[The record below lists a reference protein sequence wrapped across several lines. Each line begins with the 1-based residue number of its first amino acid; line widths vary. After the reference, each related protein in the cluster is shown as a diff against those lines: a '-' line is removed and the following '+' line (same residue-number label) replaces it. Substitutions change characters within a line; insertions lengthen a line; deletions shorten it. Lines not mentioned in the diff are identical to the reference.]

1 MGNDLINE
9 NEYKDKEPKDEENEF
24 IRYGIISQK
33 WGEKSNDDSYLS
45 ISNLTIPDKDKKIN
59 YSLFG
64 VFDGHNSDY
73 VSNYVSNNIH
83 ELYKNEIININKE
96 NYKAKIQEIFKTMDK
111 NLRGGKKGEQ
121 QKDNKADEIKEKGKD
136 DNKNENKNEENNNVI
151 NENNKI
157 NESNKDKE
165 KNEEINYIDVS
176 VDERE
181 LKIIKDA
188 LKNSKDIPEELKKDV
203 DDSEIENLLLFK
215 NLFQYNNNFLYH
227 NNNLNYI
234 GSSASIVLIND
245 DSIITA
251 DLGIT
256 KCILFN
262 KEGNIINIKDS
273 KESKISKD
281 IKDFNDKDSKNSK
294 DSKTFKNVGDYK
306 NEHTFNNLEEKK
318 RIKKFNKTIDYGS
331 LKINFYVPASRC
343 FGFFKYKDNEILKE
357 ENQIISCVPDVY
369 IYNKKDVNFIL
380 LLTKGAFPSTKS
392 LKSFKDILKN
402 LSNDDDNKEIKKEDH
417 IKLSK
422 LICDYIKNKKEE
434 EKNNSNIVLSSS
446 STSTNKPTGKAGN
459 SIYVGKEDFGEENTI
474 INELNSTYYK
484 DIMSLNKTNN
494 CNGNYNATCILI
506 QLLKKENEKENITP
520 GGDNL
525 QENNKEKDNKIEV
538 KNVETP
544 KPEPEIKSENKVDKE
559 NKTEIVENKEGD
571 KKNENM
577 NEKEEEK
584 NKDKSEDSKDEV
596 KKDENET
603 KTENNDKKEE
613 DNKIDN
619 KDNNEGIDNANN

>member
-33 WGEKSNDDSYLS
+33 CGEKSNDDSYLS
-45 ISNLTIPDKDKKIN
+45 ISNLSIPDKDKKIN

-73 VSNYVSNNIH
+73 VSNYLSDHIH
-83 ELYKNEIININKE
+83 ELYKKEIVNINKE
-96 NYKAKIQEIFKTMDK
+96 NYKTKIQEIFKTMDK
-111 NLRGGKKGEQ
+111 NLRGGKKGEK
-121 QKDNKADEIKEKGKD
+121 QKDIKTDEIKEKGKD
-136 DNKNENKNEENNNVI
+136 DNKNEENNNVI
-151 NENNKI
+151 NENNKD
-157 NESNKDKE
+157 NNNKDKE

-215 NLFQYNNNFLYH
+215 NLFQYNNNYLYH

-262 KEGNIINIKDS
+262 KEGNIINSKDN

-281 IKDFNDKDSKNSK
+281 IKEFNDKDSKNSK
-294 DSKTFKNVGDYK
+294 DTKDSKTSKSVGDYK

-318 RIKKFNKTIDYGS
+318 RIKNFNKTIDYGS

-369 IYNKKDVNFIL
+369 IYNKKDVDFIL

-392 LKSFKDILKN
+392 LKSLKEILKN
-402 LSNDDDNKEIKKEDH
+402 LSNDDNNNETKKEDH

-422 LICDYIKNKKEE
+422 LICEYIKSKKED
-434 EKNNSNIVLSSS
+434 EKKNSNIASSSS
-446 STSTNKPTGKAGN
+446 STSTNKPTVKSSN
-459 SIYVGKEDFGEENTI
+459 SIYVGKEDFGEENAI

-484 DIMSLNKTNN
+484 DILSLNKINN
-494 CNGNYNATCILI
+494 CNGNYNATYILI

-520 GGDNL
+520 VGDNL
-525 QENNKEKDNKIEV
+525 QENNKEKENKNEV

-544 KPEPEIKSENKVDKE
+544 NDEPEIKNEIKVDKE

-571 KKNENM
+571 KKDENIK
-577 NEKEEEK
+577 EKEEEK
-584 NKDKSEDSKDEV
+584 NKDKPEDNKDEV

-613 DNKIDN
+613 DNKTDN
-619 KDNNEGIDNANN
+619 KVNKEE

>member
-33 WGEKSNDDSYLS
+33 CGEKSNDDSYLS
-45 ISNLTIPDKDKKIN
+45 ISNLSIPDKDKKIN

-73 VSNYVSNNIH
+73 VSNYLSDHIH
-83 ELYKNEIININKE
+83 ELYKKEIVNINKE
-96 NYKAKIQEIFKTMDK
+96 NYKTKIQEIFKTMDK
-111 NLRGGKKGEQ
+111 NLRGGKKGEK
-121 QKDNKADEIKEKGKD
+121 QKDIKTDEIKEKGKD

-151 NENNKI
+151 NENNKD
-157 NESNKDKE
+157 NNNKDKE

-215 NLFQYNNNFLYH
+215 NLFQYNNNYLYH

-262 KEGNIINIKDS
+262 KEGNIINSKDN

-281 IKDFNDKDSKNSK
+281 IKEFNDKDSKNSK
-294 DSKTFKNVGDYK
+294 DTKDSKTSKSVGDYK

-318 RIKKFNKTIDYGS
+318 RIKNFNKTIDYGS

-369 IYNKKDVNFIL
+369 IYNKKDVDFIL

-392 LKSFKDILKN
+392 LKNLKDILKN
-402 LSNDDDNKEIKKEDH
+402 LSNDDNNNETKKEDH

-422 LICDYIKNKKEE
+422 LICEYIKSKKED
-434 EKNNSNIVLSSS
+434 EKKNSNIASSSS
-446 STSTNKPTGKAGN
+446 STSTNKPTVKSSN
-459 SIYVGKEDFGEENTI
+459 SIYVGKEDFGEENAI

-484 DIMSLNKTNN
+484 DILSLNKINN
-494 CNGNYNATCILI
+494 CNGNYNATYILI

-520 GGDNL
+520 EGDNL
-525 QENNKEKDNKIEV
+525 QENNKEKENKSDA

-544 KPEPEIKSENKVDKE
+544 NDEPEIKSGIKVDKE

-571 KKNENM
+571 KKDENIK
-577 NEKEEEK
+577 EKEEEK
-584 NKDKSEDSKDEV
+584 NKDKPEDNKDEV

-613 DNKIDN
+613 DNKDN
-619 KDNNEGIDNANN
+619 KEE

>member
-33 WGEKSNDDSYLS
+33 CGEKSNDDSYLS
-45 ISNLTIPDKDKKIN
+45 ISNLSIPDKDKKIN

-73 VSNYVSNNIH
+73 VSNYLSDHIH
-83 ELYKNEIININKE
+83 ELYKKEIVNINKE
-96 NYKAKIQEIFKTMDK
+96 NYKTKIQEIFKTMDK
-111 NLRGGKKGEQ
+111 NLRGGKKGEK
-121 QKDNKADEIKEKGKD
+121 QKDIKTDEIKEKGKD
-136 DNKNENKNEENNNVI
+136 DNKNENKNEENNNII
-151 NENNKI
+151 NENNKD
-157 NESNKDKE
+157 NNNKDKE

-215 NLFQYNNNFLYH
+215 NLFQYNNNYLYH

-262 KEGNIINIKDS
+262 KEGNIINSKDN

-281 IKDFNDKDSKNSK
+281 IKEFNDKDSKNSK
-294 DSKTFKNVGDYK
+294 DTKDSKTSKSVGDYK

-318 RIKKFNKTIDYGS
+318 RIKNFNKTIDYGS

-369 IYNKKDVNFIL
+369 IYNKKDVDFIL

-392 LKSFKDILKN
+392 LKSLKEILKN
-402 LSNDDDNKEIKKEDH
+402 LSNDDNNNETKKEDH

-422 LICDYIKNKKEE
+422 LICEYIKSKKED
-434 EKNNSNIVLSSS
+434 EKKNSNIASSSS
-446 STSTNKPTGKAGN
+446 STSTNKPTVKSSN
-459 SIYVGKEDFGEENTI
+459 SIYVGKEDFGEENAI

-484 DIMSLNKTNN
+484 DILSLNKINN
-494 CNGNYNATCILI
+494 CNGNYNATYILI

-520 GGDNL
+520 VGDNL
-525 QENNKEKDNKIEV
+525 QENNKEKENKNEV

-544 KPEPEIKSENKVDKE
+544 NDEPEIKNEIKVDKE

-571 KKNENM
+571 KKDENIK
-577 NEKEEEK
+577 EKEEEK
-584 NKDKSEDSKDEV
+584 NKDKPEDNKDEV

-613 DNKIDN
+613 DNKTDN
-619 KDNNEGIDNANN
+619 KVNKEE

>member
-33 WGEKSNDDSYLS
+33 CGEKSNDDSYLS
-45 ISNLTIPDKDKKIN
+45 ISNLSIPDKDKKIN

-73 VSNYVSNNIH
+73 VSNYLSDHIH
-83 ELYKNEIININKE
+83 ELYKKEIVNINKE
-96 NYKAKIQEIFKTMDK
+96 NYKTKIQEIFKTMDK
-111 NLRGGKKGEQ
+111 NLRGRKKGEK
-121 QKDNKADEIKEKGKD
+121 QKDIKTDEIKEKGKD
-136 DNKNENKNEENNNVI
+136 DNKNEENNNVI
-151 NENNKI
+151 NENNKD
-157 NESNKDKE
+157 NNNKDKE

-215 NLFQYNNNFLYH
+215 NLFQYNNNYLYH

-262 KEGNIINIKDS
+262 KEGNIINSKDN

-281 IKDFNDKDSKNSK
+281 IKEFNDKDSKNSK
-294 DSKTFKNVGDYK
+294 DTKDSKTSKSVGDYK

-318 RIKKFNKTIDYGS
+318 RIKNFNKTIDYGS

-369 IYNKKDVNFIL
+369 IYNKKDVDFIL

-392 LKSFKDILKN
+392 LKSLKEILKN
-402 LSNDDDNKEIKKEDH
+402 LSNDDNNNETKKEDH

-422 LICDYIKNKKEE
+422 LICEYIKSKKED
-434 EKNNSNIVLSSS
+434 EKKNSNIASSSS
-446 STSTNKPTGKAGN
+446 STSTNKPTVKSSN
-459 SIYVGKEDFGEENTI
+459 SIYVGKEDFGEENAI

-484 DIMSLNKTNN
+484 DILSLNKINN
-494 CNGNYNATCILI
+494 CNGNYNATYILI

-520 GGDNL
+520 VGDNL
-525 QENNKEKDNKIEV
+525 QENNKEKENKNEV

-544 KPEPEIKSENKVDKE
+544 NDEPEIKNEIKVDKE

-571 KKNENM
+571 KKDENIK
-577 NEKEEEK
+577 EKEEEK
-584 NKDKSEDSKDEV
+584 NKDKPEDNKDEV

-613 DNKIDN
+613 DNKTDN
-619 KDNNEGIDNANN
+619 KVNKEE

>member
-33 WGEKSNDDSYLS
+33 CGEKSNDDSYLS
-45 ISNLTIPDKDKKIN
+45 ISNLSIPDKDKKIN

-73 VSNYVSNNIH
+73 VSNYLSDHIH
-83 ELYKNEIININKE
+83 ELYKKEIVNINKE
-96 NYKAKIQEIFKTMDK
+96 NYKTKIQEIFKTMDK
-111 NLRGGKKGEQ
+111 NLRGGKKGEK
-121 QKDNKADEIKEKGKD
+121 QKDIKTDEIKEKGKD

-151 NENNKI
+151 NENNKD
-157 NESNKDKE
+157 NNNKDKE

-215 NLFQYNNNFLYH
+215 NLFQYNNNYLYH

-262 KEGNIINIKDS
+262 KEGNIINSKDN

-281 IKDFNDKDSKNSK
+281 IKEFNDKDSKNSK
-294 DSKTFKNVGDYK
+294 DTKDSKTSKSVGDYK

-318 RIKKFNKTIDYGS
+318 RIKNFNKTIDYGS

-369 IYNKKDVNFIL
+369 IYNKKDVDFIL

-392 LKSFKDILKN
+392 LKNLKDILKN
-402 LSNDDDNKEIKKEDH
+402 LSNDDNNNETKKEDH

-422 LICDYIKNKKEE
+422 LICEYIKSKKED
-434 EKNNSNIVLSSS
+434 EKKNSNIASSSS
-446 STSTNKPTGKAGN
+446 STSTNKPTVKSSN
-459 SIYVGKEDFGEENTI
+459 SIYVGKEDFGEENAI

-484 DIMSLNKTNN
+484 DILSLNKINN
-494 CNGNYNATCILI
+494 CNGNYNATYILI

-520 GGDNL
+520 SGDNL
-525 QENNKEKDNKIEV
+525 QENNKEKENKNEV

-544 KPEPEIKSENKVDKE
+544 NDEPEIKNEIKVDKE

-571 KKNENM
+571 KKDENIK
-577 NEKEEEK
+577 EKEEEK
-584 NKDKSEDSKDEV
+584 NKDKTEDNKDEV

-613 DNKIDN
+613 DNKDN
-619 KDNNEGIDNANN
+619 KEE